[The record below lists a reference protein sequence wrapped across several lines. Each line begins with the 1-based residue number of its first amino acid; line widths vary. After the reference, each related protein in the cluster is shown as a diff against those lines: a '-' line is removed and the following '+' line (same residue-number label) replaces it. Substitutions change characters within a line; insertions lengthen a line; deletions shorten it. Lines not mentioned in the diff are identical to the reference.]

1 MARSNA
7 YSSQCAATTRGKGR
21 MKEWLRNLF
30 RFRSLDGTPIVWWRY
45 AVRVGAGLLAAY
57 LFVCVVLAWW
67 WNEEPDLFSPHEVA
81 AIHAERA
88 GAKVVRGY
96 TFTVTLIHMM
106 RTLLDKRGGYL
117 SNDAFPPGAW
127 MDNIPNWEFGV
138 LVQVRDASR
147 AMRVDMSR
155 SQSQS
160 AEDPD
165 LSLAEPKFFFDNA
178 SWIFPQTE
186 DVYEEGIA
194 LLESYARRLGKREAG
209 GAQFYARADNL
220 RNWLAGVETRLGS
233 LSQRLSSAVG
243 KRQLDLDAERTAE
256 ESGVVAPSDLEVK
269 TPWLQIDDVFF
280 EARGQCWAL
289 IHLLKAAD
297 EDFAPVLENKS
308 ARVSL
313 QQIIREL
320 ESTQQPIWSPMIL
333 NGTGFGLVANHSLVM
348 ASHISRANAAIIDLR
363 ALLAQG

>member
-1 MARSNA
+1 
-7 YSSQCAATTRGKGR
+7 
-21 MKEWLRNLF
+21 MKDWLRNLF
-30 RFRSLDGTPIVWWRY
+30 RLRSLDGTPV
-45 AVRVGAGLLAAY
+45 
-57 LFVCVVLAWW
+57 AWW
-67 WNEEPDLFSPHEVA
+67 WIAARGGVALVATYLVLSVALGWWWDEEPELFVPHEVA

-88 GAKVVRGY
+88 GARMVTGY
-96 TFTVTLIHMM
+96 TFSVTLIEIM

-117 SNDAFPPGAW
+117 SNDLFPPGLW
-127 MDNIPNWEFGV
+127 MDNVPSWEYGV
-138 LVQVRDASR
+138 LIQVRDASR

-160 AEDPD
+160 AEDID
-165 LSLAEPKFFFDNA
+165 LSNAEPKFSFDNQ
-178 SWIFPQTE
+178 SWIFPESE
-186 DVYEEGIA
+186 DVYGEGIT
-194 LLESYARRLGKREAG
+194 LLEGYVGRLGKKEVG

-243 KRQLDLDAERTAE
+243 KRQIDLDAVRAE
-256 ESGVVAPSDLEVK
+256 EETGVAAPNDLEVK
-269 TPWLQIDDVFF
+269 TPWLEIDDVFY

-289 IHLLKAAD
+289 VHLLKAAD

-308 ARVSL
+308 ARLSL

-333 NGTGFGLVANHSLVM
+333 NGTGFGFVANHSLVM

-363 ALLAQG
+363 ALLSQG